1 MGKQAI
7 DDDCDQTGQM
17 LAADRLAAGNFACPV
32 DGGDVSVT
40 REVDGGFAD
49 RQTRPRVVT
58 PFATPRAAL
67 RQPAEHHEGEEK
79 RRGSVRTAL
88 ISSHASRSSKRWTGA
103 AG

>member
-1 MGKQAI
+1 
-7 DDDCDQTGQM
+7 
-17 LAADRLAAGNFACPV
+17 
-32 DGGDVSVT
+32 
-40 REVDGGFAD
+40 
-49 RQTRPRVVT
+49 VT